1 MLISPE
7 KSGLNHGDPMEWR
20 ASRQTTGNP
29 GSDDSTSYTQWA
41 TNFPGIGGPENDFDR
56 DGMTNLMEFSLNS
69 LPNVSS
75 TGDLPQASLA
85 GTAFRFTVTYA
96 PWNSGQTRHVEFS
109 EALAPWS
116 ESGILIDRITLPDG
130 RFADTWQ
137 SYQPIAPGTPRQFAR
152 LRVSV
157 P

>member
-1 MLISPE
+1 
-7 KSGLNHGDPMEWR
+7 MEWR

-41 TNFPGIGGPENDFDR
+41 TNFPGIGGPESDFDR

-69 LPNVSS
+69 LPNLSS

-109 EALAPWS
+109 DALAPWS
-116 ESGILIDRITLPDG
+116 ESGILIERITLPDG
-130 RFADTWQ
+130 RFTDTWQ

-152 LRVSV
+152 LRVSI